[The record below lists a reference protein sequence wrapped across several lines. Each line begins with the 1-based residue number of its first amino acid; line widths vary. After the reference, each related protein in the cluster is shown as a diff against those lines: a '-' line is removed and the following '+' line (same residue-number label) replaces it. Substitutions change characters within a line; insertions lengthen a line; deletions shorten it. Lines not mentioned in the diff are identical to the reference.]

1 MAFLALRCRD
11 AATRQRVEQNSL
23 RFVFAPTPIRNQFEQ
38 VSLRQC
44 RHSWSNAIAA
54 ALLIVVAVLAAYRL

>member
-1 MAFLALRCRD
+1 
-11 AATRQRVEQNSL
+11 VEQNSL